1 MKFDTQPHTPVILK
15 DTTKVCNNKGNLV
28 FERAYPWNDIN
39 YDYAYI
45 KHYKTKS
52 LEEFYR
58 KKMKIGIIDNE
69 DFKITMDNYWSINE
83 KTQEKIDFLSL
94 LEKENQ

>member
-1 MKFDTQPHTPVILK
+1 
-15 DTTKVCNNKGNLV
+15 
-28 FERAYPWNDIN
+28 
-39 YDYAYI
+39 
-45 KHYKTKS
+45 
-52 LEEFYR
+52 
-58 KKMKIGIIDNE
+58 MKIGIIDNE